1 MLSLFS
7 HYRFSLAVD
16 YINEGFTTEMLFRS
30 FPILTYKI
38 RNASKQW
45 DQKPLRHVIRP
56 SFMYVH
62 VYPRSDTFHRRRINR
77 KLDVEFEGLERFPQ
91 SFIWSYSIVITPI
104 THIRVRLMALY
115 ITSTF
120 IVLYKIWCQF
130 HWISKSAD
138 LPQHFKC
145 SHSLPNISNQIR
157 WALDLRWQRPDQ
169 PFGLYGLKDGLLLRK
184 DGKNVEPDWEKFE
197 SVDRTTV
204 QKKSVEGFVDVSC
217 LIPRI
222 TITCTLTWIYSI
234 VV

>member
-1 MLSLFS
+1 M
-7 HYRFSLAVD
+7 
-16 YINEGFTTEMLFRS
+16 
-30 FPILTYKI
+30 
-38 RNASKQW
+38 
-45 DQKPLRHVIRP
+45 
-56 SFMYVH
+56 
-62 VYPRSDTFHRRRINR
+62 
-77 KLDVEFEGLERFPQ
+77 ERFPQ
-91 SFIWSYSIVITPI
+91 SLIWSYSIVITPI

-138 LPQHFKC
+138 LTQHLKC

-184 DGKNVEPDWEKFE
+184 DGKTVEPDWEKFE

-204 QKKSVEGFVDVSC
+204 QKKSVEGFVDV
-217 LIPRI
+217 IVDEEFDTTIQGPWMKKWQITHMNTHTDAHERAERKWRI
-222 TITCTLTWIYSI
+222 NLAIFYVSENPFWIIFAYLYWL
-234 VV
+234 

>member
-1 MLSLFS
+1 MIKTIQNLTFINACKMDCAKLPQTGDWLWYS
-7 HYRFSLAVD
+7 
-16 YINEGFTTEMLFRS
+16 YIC
-30 FPILTYKI
+30 
-38 RNASKQW
+38 
-45 DQKPLRHVIRP
+45 
-56 SFMYVH
+56 MYM
-62 VYPRSDTFHRRRINR
+62 YTAFYEKRAI
-77 KLDVEFEGLERFPQ
+77 
-91 SFIWSYSIVITPI
+91 
-104 THIRVRLMALY
+104 
-115 ITSTF
+115 STF

-145 SHSLPNISNQIR
+145 FHSLPNISNQIR

-234 VV
+234 AV

>member
-1 MLSLFS
+1 M
-7 HYRFSLAVD
+7 
-16 YINEGFTTEMLFRS
+16 E
-30 FPILTYKI
+30 K
-38 RNASKQW
+38 
-45 DQKPLRHVIRP
+45 
-56 SFMYVH
+56 
-62 VYPRSDTFHRRRINR
+62 
-77 KLDVEFEGLERFPQ
+77 FPQ
-91 SFIWSYSIVITPI
+91 SLIWSYSIVITPI

-130 HWISKSAD
+130 YWISKSAD

-184 DGKNVEPDWEKFE
+184 DGKTVEPDWEKFE

-217 LIPRI
+217 FIPRI

-234 VV
+234 AV